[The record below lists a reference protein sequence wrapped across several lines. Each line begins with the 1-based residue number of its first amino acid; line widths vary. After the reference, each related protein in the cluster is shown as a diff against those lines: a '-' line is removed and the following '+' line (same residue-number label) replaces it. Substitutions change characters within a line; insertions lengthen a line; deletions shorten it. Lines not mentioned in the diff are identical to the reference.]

1 MLCLSSRKKE
11 KKKQKEIN
19 LQKNGSLFLE
29 ELIASSGGKYN
40 PIRTFSSRQIIQATD
55 NFNMSNAICVD
66 RFVWYKGTIENRTV
80 LIKKYNEESIMMIA
94 DNIYRDIAVSS
105 MMSSQKN
112 VLKLLGCCLEFPS
125 PVLVCE
131 YPENGALTDMHAGE
145 GIKPLA
151 WNVRLKI
158 AREIAD
164 AVTYLHTQFPRIIIN
179 RDLKLKN
186 IFLDENWTAKLTS
199 FSLSIPIPEGESCV
213 IDIICGTTPH
223 VEPEY
228 TATGF
233 VTENVDVYS
242 LGSMMLS
249 LLTGKSWFIYY
260 PYEDYSY
267 KRLPD
272 YVEEC
277 LGQGMFTKLIDPSM
291 LNSVDDNVPDHSRVQ
306 MEAFVEPALRC
317 IGLKPGE
324 DKPRMIDVAKEL
336 KHIEK
341 HT

>member
-1 MLCLSSRKKE
+1 MLCLSSRKE
-11 KKKQKEIN
+11 KKQKKIN
-19 LQKNGSLFLE
+19 LQKNGSLLLE

-40 PIRTFSSRQIIQATD
+40 PIRTFSSHQILQATD
-55 NFNMSNAICVD
+55 NFNWSNAICSD
-66 RFVWYKGTIENRTV
+66 RFRWYKGKIENRTV
-80 LIKKYNEESIMMIA
+80 LIKNYKEEPFNFKA

-105 MMSSQKN
+105 MMSSHKN

-131 YPENGALTDMHAGE
+131 YPEKGALTDIHAGE

-179 RDLKLKN
+179 RDLQLKN
-186 IFLDENWTAKLTS
+186 IFLDENGTAKLTS
-199 FSLSIPIPEGESCV
+199 FSLSIPIPEGESSV
-213 IDIICGTTPH
+213 NDMVVGATGH
-223 VEPEY
+223 GEPEY
-228 TATGF
+228 MATGF
-233 VTENVDVYS
+233 VTENVDVYN

-249 LLTGKSWFIYY
+249 LLTGKSWFNHY
-260 PYEDYSY
+260 PYEDDSY
-267 KRLPD
+267 MRLPD

-306 MEAFVEPALRC
+306 MEAFVKLALRC
-317 IGLKPGE
+317 LGLRPEEK
-324 DKPRMIDVAKEL
+324 KPRMIDVAKEL
-336 KHIEK
+336 KHIENQ
-341 HT
+341 T